1 MFTTDQILQLVKW
14 VPDPVEVHPER
25 PVIQVWNQSHHQ
37 HMEQLHS
44 KGATVEIQIMEEEE
58 QEDLFLEPKVWVD
71 LVESVSWKMLIIL
84 WRHKIHILSE
94 LPLAEEVSKED
105 QLLPEHLYW

>member
-1 MFTTDQILQLVKW
+1 M
-14 VPDPVEVHPER
+14 EVHPER

-37 HMEQLHS
+37 LPEQLHS

-71 LVESVSWKMLIIL
+71 LVESVS
-84 WRHKIHILSE
+84 
-94 LPLAEEVSKED
+94 
-105 QLLPEHLYW
+105 